1 MKKTM
6 RSRIIYLSLAA
17 LILSAAMLFGAQRME
32 QTLPQMSTQVLSKMG
47 SRGQEVRNIQ
57 TRLKKWGYYNGA
69 VDGIYGS
76 GTKSAVIKFQ
86 KKNGL
91 TADGICGKRT
101 LAALGLPS
109 GSSSSGSSGG
119 TGKYSAADVEMLAR
133 MISGEARGEPYTGQV
148 AVGAVILNRVEHSS
162 FPNSIS
168 GVLYQSGA
176 FDALKDGQFYSAATD
191 SAIKAAKDAINGWD
205 PSGGAIYYYNPSTA
219 TNKWIRSRPII
230 ARIGNHVFCS

>member
-1 MKKTM
+1 MKAKRKQRILIALLALCAVVINVFSALASESIQS
-6 RSRIIYLSLAA
+6 RS
-17 LILSAAMLFGAQRME
+17 QD
-32 QTLPQMSTQVLSKMG
+32 VLSKFG
-47 SRGQEVRNIQ
+47 SSGQEVRNIQ
-57 TRLKKWGYYNGA
+57 KKLKSWGYYNGE

-76 GTKSAVIKFQ
+76 KTKAAVVYFQ

-91 TADGICGKRT
+91 TADGVAGPKT
-101 LAALGLPS
+101 LAAMGISS
-109 GSSSSGSSGG
+109 GSSSGGYSSG
-119 TGKYSAADVEMLAR
+119 DVEMLAR

-168 GVLYQSGA
+168 GVLYQNGA
-176 FDALKDGQFYSAATD
+176 FDALTDGQFNKPATESA
-191 SAIKAAKDAINGWD
+191 KRAARDALNGWD

-230 ARIGNHVFCS
+230 TRIGKHVFCS

>member
-1 MKKTM
+1 MYAKRKQRLVIGLLVLCAVM
-6 RSRIIYLSLAA
+6 INIFASIASENIQSRSA
-17 LILSAAMLFGAQRME
+17 
-32 QTLPQMSTQVLSKMG
+32 QTLSKFGST
-47 SRGQEVRNIQ
+47 GQEVRSIQ
-57 TRLKKWGYYNGA
+57 KKLKSWGYYNGE

-76 GTKSAVIKFQ
+76 KTKAAVVYFQ

-91 TADGICGKRT
+91 TADGVAGPKT
-101 LAALGLPS
+101 LAAMGISS
-109 GSSSSGSSGG
+109 GSSSGGYSSG
-119 TGKYSAADVEMLAR
+119 DVEMLAR

-176 FDALKDGQFYSAATD
+176 FDALTDGQFNRPATESAQR
-191 SAIKAAKDAINGWD
+191 AARDALNGWD

-230 ARIGNHVFCS
+230 TRIGKHVFCS